1 MTWYT
6 NTEKTTLDYSKP
18 IMATSG
24 DGMFLLL
31 PTCQDRSYEF
41 RGYDWFNVEKGEW
54 NSCRNYKTAEEAVRV
69 YEKDYKIS
77 NYEFKV

>member
-6 NTEKTTLDYSKP
+6 DTEKTTLDYSKP

-31 PTCQDRSYEF
+31 PTCHGNSYCF

-54 NSCRNYKTAEEAVRV
+54 NSCRNWETAEEAVKS
-69 YEKDYKIS
+69 YESMYEIS
-77 NYEFKV
+77 NYEFEV